1 MALRGGAGSPSDCG
15 VGGFTLGSL
24 DWFLLPV
31 DPDTEELACLP
42 VPRDPDPL
50 RTAAAQ
56 GCQQPKPKTR
66 SGTRAQKH
74 ARAQVFTNKCSRARR
89 SMHEH
94 KHSSQFP
101 WRHEHC
107 DASAPL
113 LVRARAKCV
122 ALQPARFRASARPSG
137 VLTTVP
143 HITAAQAA
151 GTGCSFD
158 RCKAAATRDAPLVL
172 PSPPPQSTRRGSARN
187 LERAWDGTL
196 ADRLT
201 RTSTLSPP
209 RRTVR

>member
-101 WRHEHC
+101 WRHELC

-122 ALQPARFRASARPSG
+122 ALQPARFRG
-137 VLTTVP
+137 VQLRQVP
-143 HITAAQAA
+143 RQLRHVLRHWSSQ
-151 GTGCSFD
+151 
-158 RCKAAATRDAPLVL
+158 VL
-172 PSPPPQSTRRGSARN
+172 PRSPRGVG
-187 LERAWDGTL
+187 LHET
-196 ADRLT
+196 
-201 RTSTLSPP
+201 
-209 RRTVR
+209 